1 LGAQGGERRREIKRY
16 LQAKNTNIIVCF
28 HLIHYKAHFCGH
40 IHRERVNHVLGSK
53 DVLKTTSM
61 HQPKVGAGTSILRVA
76 YIGSYLLFS
85 IPSLQRCNT
94 CKGTSILKGT
104 AVVLFKGTT
113 IVTLGRTNV
122 ELIAL

>member
-1 LGAQGGERRREIKRY
+1 MLD
-16 LQAKNTNIIVCF
+16 
-28 HLIHYKAHFCGH
+28 
-40 IHRERVNHVLGSK
+40 SK

-61 HQPKVGAGTSILRVA
+61 HQPKVGTGTSVLLVT

-94 CKGTSILKGT
+94 YKGTTIVKGT
-104 AVVLFKGTT
+104 IVVLFKGTT
-113 IVTLGRTNV
+113 RPAKGTTIGTKGTTVITLGRTNV

>member
-1 LGAQGGERRREIKRY
+1 M
-16 LQAKNTNIIVCF
+16 
-28 HLIHYKAHFCGH
+28 
-40 IHRERVNHVLGSK
+40 LGSK

-61 HQPKVGAGTSILRVA
+61 HQPKVGAGTSILFVS
-76 YIGSYLLFS
+76 YVGSYLLFS

-94 CKGTSILKGT
+94 YKGTTIVKRTSIVLFKGT
-104 AVVLFKGTT
+104 TRPAKGTTIGTKGTT

>member
-1 LGAQGGERRREIKRY
+1 M
-16 LQAKNTNIIVCF
+16 
-28 HLIHYKAHFCGH
+28 
-40 IHRERVNHVLGSK
+40 LGSK

-61 HQPKVGAGTSILRVA
+61 HQPKVGAGTSILLVA
-76 YIGSYLLFS
+76 YVGSYLPFS

-94 CKGTSILKGT
+94 CKGTTIVKGT
-104 AVVLFKGTT
+104 TVVLFKGTTRLAKGTT